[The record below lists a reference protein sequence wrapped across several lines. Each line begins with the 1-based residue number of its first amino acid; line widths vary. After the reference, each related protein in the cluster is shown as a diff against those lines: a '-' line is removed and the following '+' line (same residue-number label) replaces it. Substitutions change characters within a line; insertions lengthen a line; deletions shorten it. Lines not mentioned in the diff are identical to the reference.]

1 MRYWISRSPGEVE
14 GPFDVPTLQAMIEEG
29 AIPSTTQLC
38 LEGTETWQ
46 SLRSVRALQPDT
58 STVEA
63 PPTDVAAAQE
73 LVDAKPSPIAGR
85 EFSIGNAFELGW
97 NCVIQNYALILCMVL
112 MWIGMVVAVNVFTG
126 VASVLTGLT
135 AAQQVP
141 PVGGPP
147 VWGGA
152 GFVGTMGWTNP
163 WEIGGN
169 IVEFLVIT
177 PYLLGVAIVIIRL
190 LRGESMQWSD
200 SWCAFRGG
208 NYIRV
213 VLIQLCWLGLGILFL
228 IAMGMIVGLP
238 LLLINGMNNAM
249 TPGAEVLLFI
259 GLGFSVLF
267 VWYFYL
273 RLGFTNFIVLD
284 PMTHRPPLLEC
295 FKISWEATRGW
306 STLGSLIVLGISVV
320 GISIITIIMCFLP
333 FILIGFPVIYGII
346 MATYALLLAN
356 NSRFHDGNRC
366 VHCGYQRSTDSST
379 ICSECG
385 RPWNEDPGTSEAT
398 GA

>member
-1 MRYWISRSPGEVE
+1 MRYWISRRPGEVE
-14 GPFDVPTLQAMIEEG
+14 GPFDVPTLQAMLEEG

-46 SLRSVRALQPDT
+46 PLRSVRALQSDGA
-58 STVEA
+58 STDQAPTDA
-63 PPTDVAAAQE
+63 PPTDAATAQE
-73 LVDAKPSPIAGR
+73 LVEAAPSPIEGQ
-85 EFSIGNAFELGW
+85 EFSIGTAFQLGW
-97 NCVIQNYALILCMVL
+97 NCVIQNYGLILCMVL
-112 MWIGMVVAVNVFTG
+112 MWIGMAVAVNVFTG

-141 PVGGPP
+141 PVGG
-147 VWGGA
+147 GA

-163 WEIGGN
+163 WEIGGS
-169 IVEFLVIT
+169 IVGFLVIN

-228 IAMGMIVGLP
+228 MAMGMIVGLP
-238 LLLINGMNNAM
+238 LLLINGVSNAM

-259 GLGFSVLF
+259 ALGFSVLF
-267 VWYFYL
+267 AWYFYL

-284 PMTHRPPLLEC
+284 PRTQRPPLFEC

-306 STLGSLIVLGISVV
+306 STVGSLFLIVICCMV
-320 GISIITIIMCFLP
+320 ISIITALMCFLP
-333 FILIGFPVIYGII
+333 FVLIGFPVIY
-346 MATYALLLAN
+346 AVVAAAYALLIAN
-356 NSRFHDGNRC
+356 TGRFRDSNHC
-366 VHCGYQRSTDSST
+366 VHCGYRRSADSPT

-385 RPWNEDPGTSEAT
+385 RPWREDPGASGALEA
-398 GA
+398 